1 MADVYQTQG
10 RAHATGLGGT
20 CMRFLTL
27 AHCSHLA
34 FGWPESP
41 LIGLNEAS
49 VLMVQKEGARAGDW
63 QRGGTA
69 GLPVHSPM
77 TEEGSAVP

>member
-1 MADVYQTQG
+1 MY
-10 RAHATGLGGT
+10 
-20 CMRFLTL
+20 FLTL

-34 FGWPESP
+34 LGWPESP

-49 VLMVQKEGARAGDW
+49 VLMVQNEGARDDDC

-69 GLPVHSPM
+69 GLPVYSPM
-77 TEEGSAVP
+77 TEEGIAVP

>member
-1 MADVYQTQG
+1 MY
-10 RAHATGLGGT
+10 
-20 CMRFLTL
+20 FLTL

-34 FGWPESP
+34 LGWPESR

-49 VLMVQKEGARAGDW
+49 VLMVQKEGARADDC

-69 GLPVHSPM
+69 GLPVYSPM